1 MKKVSFLID
10 GFNFYYSVV
19 RVQQDFNIKAKW
31 FNYRALCEFYKIDF
45 QSKKQN
51 YQLEI
56 NEIYYFT
63 SLIIKKYNMSGKD
76 YDRKITKQ
84 LKYNQVLEDMGIII
98 EKGKFKKISLKCPNC
113 NFKYNKGKTN

>member
-10 GFNFYYSVV
+10 GFNFYYFVV
-19 RVQQDFNIKAKW
+19 RVKKDFNIKAKW
-31 FNYRALCEFYKIDF
+31 FNYRALCEFYKNDF

-63 SLIIKKYNMSGKD
+63 FFIN
-76 YDRKITKQ
+76 
-84 LKYNQVLEDMGIII
+84 YNQVLEDMDIF
-98 EKGKFKKISLKCPNC
+98 KGNRREMFLKCSKC
-113 NFKYNKGKTN
+113 NLKYNILI